1 MDLLDLRL
9 SVEEVAFVL
18 SAVDHPEMAH
28 DLMVAQLGDMEEKE
42 ARARLL
48 AAGHSLVS
56 RGWLDVNE
64 SGETSLNE
72 RLSRLGHILVHTDFS
87 IRYTRSYRPVELTLA
102 FHFEGDDIFA
112 HTIEQG
118 VAHHINQVQNEKQ
131 VIEDGLSFFA
141 LDQVSPFT
149 CPQVEVPYDIL
160 EQIKDKEDF
169 SSILKPLE
177 KLGVP
182 EETRTLLAEDLHE
195 VQYRGSV
202 LRVEYGEDNV
212 PKSDE
217 GLLVLRGPERL
228 WLLRPFDRD
237 GERYVTLLPG
247 IEETFRQE
255 VSALL

>member
-1 MDLLDLRL
+1 MPNKNFSL
-9 SVEEVAFVL
+9 SVEEVALVL
-18 SAVDHPEMAH
+18 SMMDRPNEAH
-28 DLMVAQLGDMEEKE
+28 NLMITQLGDMDQDE

-48 AAGHSLVS
+48 AAGNSMLA
-56 RGWLDVNE
+56 RNWLILDQDGTMHLSEDVVPVAYI
-64 SGETSLNE
+64 
-72 RLSRLGHILVHTDFS
+72 LSDADFS
-87 IRYTRSYRPVELTLA
+87 IRYNRSHSNMDVSLS
-102 FHFEGDDIFA
+102 FHFREESIFA
-112 HTIEQG
+112 HGIEQG
-118 VAHHINQVQNEKQ
+118 VVHHLREVENANDAIQGGE
-131 VIEDGLSFFA
+131 SFFK
-141 LDQVSPFT
+141 LDQASPFT
-149 CPQVEVPYDIL
+149 CSNSEVPYNLL
-160 EQIKDKEDF
+160 EQIKDEEDF

-177 KLGVP
+177 KFGVP

-247 IEETFRQE
+247 TEEVFRQE
-255 VSALL
+255 VSAIL